1 MLKLYG
7 RASVA
12 DFLEDRMVYRS
23 LNPVD
28 PRLPG
33 FATLSRQL
41 GLPAG
46 CVPRKSEPDY
56 ARVVYELLKHAR
68 RLQASGAA
76 LQRII
81 FIGDT
86 RRNDGLTF
94 DSLRL
99 VSGLPGVAFIG
110 DETSA
115 QAAVEVAATTAG
127 GVIYLANRWEALLDT
142 GEKGFRAYCERQG
155 NGVDEH
161 TAVLIDLDKTV
172 LAARGRNSQV
182 IDQARIQAI
191 EETVAEGL
199 GASFGSQAFRIA
211 YDRLNQPEF
220 HGLTADNQDYLAYIC
235 LVLGSGM
242 VELDELVQE
251 FHSGMI
257 SAFADFIERIDA
269 RSREL
274 EPGLVD
280 LHAEIYRRFQAG
292 DPTPFKAF
300 RRKEYLTTIRRMG
313 CLADGAPMEQY
324 LSEEIVITE
333 EVLTL
338 AKDWEAQG
346 ALLFGLSDKP
356 DEASLP
362 TAELAAQGY
371 QPIHRTITHVVGSA
385 RD

>member
-1 MLKLYG
+1 MLRLYG
-7 RASVA
+7 LASVA
-12 DFLEDRMVYRS
+12 DFLGDRMVYRS

-28 PRLPG
+28 PRLPR
-33 FATLSRQL
+33 FDSLSRQL
-41 GLPAG
+41 GLPTG
-46 CVPRKSEPDY
+46 FMPRKSEPDY
-56 ARVVYELLKHAR
+56 ARLVYELLKQAR
-68 RLQASGAA
+68 GLQSPGRK

-86 RRNDGLTF
+86 RRNDGQTF
-94 DSLRL
+94 DNLCL
-99 VSGLPGVAFIG
+99 VSDLPGVAFIG

-115 QAAVEVAATTAG
+115 PAKVELAITAG
-127 GVIYLANRWEALLDT
+127 GRGIYLANRWEALLDP
-142 GEKGFRAYCERQG
+142 GEKGFRGYCERQG
-155 NGVDEH
+155 IGVDEQ
-161 TAVLIDLDKTV
+161 TAVLIDLDKTA

-182 IDQARIQAI
+182 IDQARIQAV

-199 GASFGSQAFRIA
+199 GASFNSPAFRRA

-220 HGLTADNQDYLAYIC
+220 HSFTADNQDYLAYIC
-235 LVLGSGM
+235 LILGSGLM
-242 VELDELVQE
+242 ELDELVE
-251 FHSGMI
+251 EVRLGDVGV
-257 SAFADFIERIDA
+257 FADFIERVEA
-269 RSREL
+269 LSGSL
-274 EPGLVD
+274 EGGLGD
-280 LHAEIYRRFQAG
+280 LHAEIYSRFQAG

-300 RRKEYLTTIRRMG
+300 RRKEYLATVRRMG
-313 CLADGAPMEQY
+313 CLADEASLEQY
-324 LSEEIVITE
+324 LGEEIVITE

-371 QPIHRTITHVVGSA
+371 LPIHRTLTHAVGSV